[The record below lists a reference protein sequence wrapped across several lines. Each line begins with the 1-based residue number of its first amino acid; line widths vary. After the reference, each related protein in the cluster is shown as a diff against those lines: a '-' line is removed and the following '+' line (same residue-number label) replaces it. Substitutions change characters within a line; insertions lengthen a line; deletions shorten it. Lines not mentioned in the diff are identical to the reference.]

1 MTKFEDEIY
10 MVCLCEQK
18 KRDLG
23 IPKELFSFFNFSSFI
38 HFGTLEKCL
47 GRDARGRQREG
58 REGEDGFTFLLH
70 LGVGGNLTDKC
81 KELLK
86 VIILQI
92 ER

>member
-1 MTKFEDEIY
+1 MLGEG
-10 MVCLCEQK
+10 CE
-18 KRDLG
+18 
-23 IPKELFSFFNFSSFI
+23 
-38 HFGTLEKCL
+38 
-47 GRDARGRQREG
+47 GRQREG

-70 LGVGGNLTDKC
+70 LGVGGHLTDKC

>member
-47 GRDARGRQREG
+47 GRDARGDKGREG
-58 REGEDGFTFLLH
+58 RERMDLPFYFTL
-70 LGVGGNLTDKC
+70 VSAATSRTSARNC
-81 KELLK
+81 
-86 VIILQI
+86 
-92 ER
+92 